1 MINLVFFKC
10 AVYDHLLN
18 QLVFYLM
25 INQFGNFGMTLV
37 IQYILCYDL
46 SVNIYWI
53 KTREIKRSPTP

>member
-1 MINLVFFKC
+1 
-10 AVYDHLLN
+10 
-18 QLVFYLM
+18 M

-53 KTREIKRSPTP
+53 KTREIKRSPPP